1 MSRRNMSERMCTGL
15 MLCEAA
21 PCDTRF
27 SSTCVLPRGAAVPRN
42 KSFAEFI
49 DLVGLQSPKLLNL
62 LERIGAHNQTNL
74 ENPASMPE
82 LFEEDEK
89 ALLVNF
95 MKKISA
101 KGGKQEQI
109 FNAMKGAFGI
119 TKEQIEEMRKL
130 EPNKPRIPYPH
141 LQPEAVIISA

>member
-1 MSRRNMSERMCTGL
+1 MGGL
-15 MLCEAA
+15 
-21 PCDTRF
+21 P
-27 SSTCVLPRGAAVPRN
+27 STCVLPRGAAVPRN

-49 DLVGLQSPKLLNL
+49 DLVGPQSPKLLNL

-130 EPNKPRIPYPH
+130 ESAPNRRETPDLPPGT
-141 LQPEAVIISA
+141 LSASA